1 VAFRGPSALSFDKQT
16 GPDGRDSLPEWSTH
30 HVGGLMKMSAEE
42 VEVIRAFGEV
52 MIVLA
57 IVLALMLVE
66 A

>member
-1 VAFRGPSALSFDKQT
+1 VFNPSRG
-16 GPDGRDSLPEWSTH
+16 WSDEDERRR
-30 HVGGLMKMSAEE
+30 G
-42 VEVIRAFGEV
+42 EVIRAFGEV

>member
-1 VAFRGPSALSFDKQT
+1 MIGIASPRCVIN
-16 GPDGRDSLPEWSTH
+16 H
-30 HVGGLMKMSAEE
+30 YGGDVMSAPE
-42 VEVIRAFGEV
+42 VQVIRAFGEV

>member
-1 VAFRGPSALSFDKQT
+1 VVNPSRGVP
-16 GPDGRDSLPEWSTH
+16 
-30 HVGGLMKMSAEE
+30 MKMSAEE